1 MKLYGD
7 TANLDELRE
16 MESMGLL
23 SGVTT
28 NPTILSQQG
37 ADAMATL
44 RKITALLPDYPIFAQ
59 VTAQDHQ
66 GMVEQGKK
74 INTAGSHMVV
84 KIPATNE
91 GLKAIAAL
99 RKIGI
104 RTCATAILTSA
115 EALLCSLAG
124 ASYVA
129 PYTGQN
135 EQVGFSGIQTL
146 KEIVTILKTADTDTE
161 VLAASIEK
169 PQELAEV
176 AMTGAQIATI
186 TYQQMMD
193 VCGRAAPLTD
203 FYVDRFF
210 NDWNRNH
217 CYF

>member
-1 MKLYGD
+1 MKIYGD

-37 ADAMATL
+37 GDAMATL
-44 RKITALLPDYPIFAQ
+44 RNITALLPDYPIFAQ
-59 VTAQDHQ
+59 VTARDYQ

-74 INTAGSHMVV
+74 INTAGNHMVV

-146 KEIVTILKTADTDTE
+146 KEIVAILKATDTDTE

-176 AMTGAQIATI
+176 ALTGAQIATI

-193 VCGRAAPLTD
+193 VCGRTAPLTD